1 MWLSVLEIK
10 WLSFITQVAEYVR
23 NACDSLCEKLAENIL
38 TNYEKNQHL
47 EEDQIYEEI
56 MQHRKFAIEKTTLF
70 VGREEILNKM
80 VEGASNLQAKKP
92 FVIVGKS
99 GNFIN

>member
-1 MWLSVLEIK
+1 MS
-10 WLSFITQVAEYVR
+10 QVAEYVR

-70 VGREEILNKM
+70 VGREEILDKM
-80 VEGASNLQAKKP
+80 VKGASNLEAKKP
-92 FVIVGKS
+92 YVIVGKS
-99 GNFIN
+99 GQ